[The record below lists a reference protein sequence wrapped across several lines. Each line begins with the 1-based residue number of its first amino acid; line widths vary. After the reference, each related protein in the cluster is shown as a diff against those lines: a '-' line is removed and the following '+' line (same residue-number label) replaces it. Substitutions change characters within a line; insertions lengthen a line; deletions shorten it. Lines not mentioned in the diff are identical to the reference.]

1 MPPTDRK
8 RGFFEAL
15 PPELRIRIYDLL
27 YREVEG
33 IHGDDD
39 GNGDG
44 SCEYRITIPLVALR
58 LVSRK
63 FKHEY
68 DDRRS
73 TMQQFLMK
81 GIHHSWRNRY
91 DHDDDDDDDEEYG
104 NGNEML
110 RPFETPRIG
119 RHATNMTV
127 VLSACGCQGKR
138 DCSDTWFPCGDFEQD
153 WIERLVEQQSGDNLH
168 RARIYL
174 TIPAEKCVE
183 RVLQHMDSIAM
194 HHGRLATSKVSD
206 IFEVVLLYP
215 GCNFGDGGRDR
226 RLATWTKIRGLEI
239 EDQAVMQTF
248 KTKSPEEVEME
259 WADAQGKGRA
269 FARWLAGTL

>member
-1 MPPTDRK
+1 MPLADSK

-15 PPELRIRIYDLL
+15 PPELRIRLYDLL
-27 YREVEG
+27 YRETKG
-33 IHGDDD
+33 SHGDCD
-39 GNGDG
+39 GDG
-44 SCEYRITIPLVALR
+44 VCEYRITVPLVSPR

-63 FKHEY
+63 FKDEY

-73 TMQQFLMK
+73 TTQQFVMK
-81 GIHHSWRNRY
+81 GIHHSSRDRY
-91 DHDDDDDDDEEYG
+91 DYDDDEEEDG
-104 NGNEML
+104 NGNDML

-153 WIERLVEQQSGDNLH
+153 WIERLVEQQSGGNLR

-174 TIPAEKCVE
+174 TIPADKCVE

-194 HHGRLATSKVSD
+194 HHGRLATSKVSE

-215 GCNFGDGGRDR
+215 GCTFGDGGYDR
-226 RLATWTKIRGLEI
+226 RLATWTKMRGLEI
-239 EDQAVMQTF
+239 EDQAVKQTF

-259 WADAQGKGRA
+259 WADAQANGRA
-269 FARWLAGTL
+269 FARMLAGTL